1 MDFTALIAK
10 LTLDEKV
17 SLVTGEDF
25 WTTVALP
32 SIGLRKMTVSDG
44 PSGVRGPL
52 WDERSPSLSLPSA
65 SSVASTW
72 NVETLG
78 LVGQLMA
85 FEARRK
91 GVDVVLGPT
100 INLHRSPLG
109 GRHFECYSEDPIL
122 SGRLAAA
129 FSSRHF
135 KTKALAE
142 LLSTMLPMIQRM
154 SDSLLM

>member
-1 MDFTALIAK
+1 MDIESLIKK
-10 LTLDEKV
+10 LTLEEKV
-17 SLVTGEDF
+17 LLVSGEDF

-65 SSVASTW
+65 SSISSTW
-72 NVETLG
+72 NVETLKK
-78 LVGQLMA
+78 VGKLMA

-109 GRHFECYSEDPIL
+109 GRHFES
-122 SGRLAAA
+122 
-129 FSSRHF
+129 F
-135 KTKALAE
+135 
-142 LLSTMLPMIQRM
+142 
-154 SDSLLM
+154 

>member
-1 MDFTALIAK
+1 MNYKELIAK
-10 LTLDEKV
+10 LTLEEKATLV
-17 SLVTGEDF
+17 SGEDF
-25 WTTVALP
+25 WSTIALP
-32 SIGLRKMTVSDG
+32 SIGLRKMVVSDG
-44 PSGVRGPL
+44 PSGVRGEL

-78 LVGQLMA
+78 LIGQLMA

-109 GRHFECYSEDPIL
+109 GRHFECYSEDPVL
-122 SGRLAAA
+122 SGKLA
-129 FSSRHF
+129 
-135 KTKALAE
+135 
-142 LLSTMLPMIQRM
+142 
-154 SDSLLM
+154 